1 LEAKDQQQAA
11 ATTEAVDTNVEAV
24 NRDQEESSE
33 EEVKVE
39 VVDAQTLALE
49 ASRKLADENH
59 ERYMRVQADYDNF
72 RRRSRQ
78 EKEDFAKYASTKLI
92 EQLLPIVDNFE
103 RALAASQQVKDF
115 DALIKGIEMTA
126 KQLDQ
131 VLESEGLKSI
141 ESVNQPL
148 NPDFHQAI
156 MQVESEDHEEGV
168 IVEEIQKGYM
178 LKDKV
183 IRPAMVKVS
192 T

>member
-11 ATTEAVDTNVEAV
+11 AATEAVDTNVEAV
-24 NRDQEESSE
+24 NLDQEESSE
-33 EEVKVE
+33 EEVDVE

-78 EKEDFAKYASTKLI
+78 EKEDFAKYASVKLI

-103 RALAASQQVKDF
+103 RALSASKSVKDF
-115 DALIKGIEMTA
+115 DVLIKGIEMTA
-126 KQLDQ
+126 KQLEQ

-141 ESVNQPL
+141 ESVNQPF

-156 MQVESEDHEEGV
+156 MQVESADHEEGV
-168 IVEEIQKGYM
+168 IVEEIQKGYK

-192 T
+192 M